1 MDAGKKTITEIFNK
15 TRILE
20 IPFFQRSYVWG
31 EEQWERFLTDIVE
44 VSKSNKPYFLGSV
57 ILKQQRRK
65 TRASISDVR
74 TIIDGQQRLTTL
86 IILFKVLSLKNK
98 TPEIFDFFKT
108 INGEIALSHNHND
121 VDAFY
126 RILELKEEN
135 ELSGDDKI
143 TQTYNFFR
151 EHIKVEEVDYKR
163 VLSNLMM
170 VGIDLGIEEDEQQIF
185 DTINSLGVSLT
196 TAELLKNYFFSRD
209 DLDSY
214 NENWKE
220 IFEKD
225 PETKDF
231 WDKKITAGRFR
242 RENIDLFFYSFLQ
255 IKVQDDSLKVKTEDK
270 NNFSKVERLFGSYKE
285 FIEKHNIDKKQL
297 IQEIKSYANIY
308 RKNIDFDIIDREL
321 TNEYGIE
328 RINTIIF
335 GLENT
340 TLIPFVL
347 FVLKNQENND
357 TQKDIFGYLE
367 SYILRRIV
375 CRTNNKNY
383 NQLFSDRLIGH
394 KILTAEDLKE
404 YIDSLADKVNF
415 MPSESDL
422 KEGFHTSKLTN
433 KQAAGILYMIES
445 KIRNRDIQSTTLL
458 GLNKYSLEHMMPK
471 KWENNWGEL
480 KTEEERINRNKKL
493 LTLGNL
499 TIITSSLNSSIR
511 DANWEIKKKGKKDNK
526 GLVYYSAGIETLVK
540 FLDEKE
546 WNESTIE
553 KRAKFLFGKAKD
565 IWNV

>member
-86 IILFKVLSLKNK
+86 NILFKVLSLKNK

-121 VDAFY
+121 VDAFN

-151 EHIKVEEVDYKR
+151 EHIKVEEIDYKR

-214 NENWKE
+214 NETWKE

-375 CRTNNKNY
+375 CRTSNKNY

-471 KWENNWGEL
+471 KWENNWGKL